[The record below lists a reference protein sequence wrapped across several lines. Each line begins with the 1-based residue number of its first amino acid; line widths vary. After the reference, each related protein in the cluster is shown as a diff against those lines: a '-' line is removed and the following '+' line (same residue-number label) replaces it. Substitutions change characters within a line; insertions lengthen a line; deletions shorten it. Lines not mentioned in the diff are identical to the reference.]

1 MKKAKKKIKEIKRNL
16 LFKWHWFWWSI
27 HLKWLINDYSDQVRK
42 AMYDAI
48 NEMLKKEIEPIAEIK
63 FNPEE
68 FADNLIAAGCRRW
81 SWISYNNAIARV
93 ENGEKNISKNE

>member
-1 MKKAKKKIKEIKRNL
+1 MKEVKKKIKETRRKL

-68 FADNLIAAGCRRW
+68 FADDLITAGCCKW
-81 SWISYNNAIARV
+81 GWIADNNTIVRI

>member
-1 MKKAKKKIKEIKRNL
+1 MKKIKEIRRKL

-42 AMYDAI
+42 TIYDAI

-68 FADNLIAAGCRRW
+68 FDKLVDNLIDVRYG
-81 SWISYNNAIARV
+81 SWDWIPYNNTIVRV
-93 ENGEKNISKNE
+93 ENGEKNILKNM